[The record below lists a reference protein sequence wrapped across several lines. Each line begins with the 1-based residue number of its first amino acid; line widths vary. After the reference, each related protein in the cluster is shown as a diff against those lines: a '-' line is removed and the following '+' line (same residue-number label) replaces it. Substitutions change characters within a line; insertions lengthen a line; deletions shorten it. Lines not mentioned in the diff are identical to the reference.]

1 MGNTISRDE
10 HIHEI
15 DELREEQRKQQE
27 EMERRHKDEI
37 NALKIQMLQ
46 NQISEYKKQMKEAED
61 SYVEMQK
68 DQARRM
74 ESIYRNKDM
83 MEETYL
89 KRIKEVKTEA
99 EKKAIEEEQKK
110 QKEKFEK
117 QQHLLE
123 KFKEQKKLII
133 EDELNK
139 LIEKFNQD
147 SNTFCLKEIKQF
159 DITEIEKLVSSFE
172 TSENLEEVNEEQI
185 KQLTN
190 AYMKE
195 KGSSVVQ
202 HINILLAGPCGVGK
216 STLINSVLNLEGDL
230 CAKEGDS
237 EPCTMGAPKYYGSP
251 QITYRIADSR
261 GIEKSRDYGV
271 DQVVKDIKDFVEKQ
285 LLTKEPDNYVH
296 CIWYCITG
304 ARFEDVERESLE
316 TLSSIY
322 DDNKLPIIVVY
333 TKAVFPSQYKGI
345 QTKISQLDKGFEFI
359 PVIAKDFEFVEEC
372 DEDDEELDEN
382 NNSKKTKIKI
392 VKKKGLK
399 KLLTVS
405 VNKAKQAVQSSC
417 FTGIKNIIKDQVRKN
432 NELQNKQMEK
442 YIKQENEKKINKFK
456 EQMEINEMVSNI
468 SDLIISVIKYYL
480 YNGVKSLNSDSVKSI
495 ESFLLKF
502 FNQCIKEYKDIF
514 SLLVEEN
521 STKIAKKVYEVQKE
535 INLQNESIMG
545 FTESEDE
552 IKKEIKLKII
562 EALKSK
568 AELYCL
574 KNAAF
579 FISEP
584 IRNLFSNLLM
594 TIFERCLKKDNITKL
609 FESSAKEMF
618 NKLQLANKN
627 EGQKT
632 LS

>member
-15 DELREEQRKQQE
+15 DELREENRKQQE
-27 EMERRHKDEI
+27 EAERRHKDEI

-195 KGSSVVQ
+195 KGSSVIQ

-521 STKIAKKVYEVQKE
+521 STKIAKKVYELQKE

-594 TIFERCLKKDNITKL
+594 TIFEKCLKKDNITKL

-627 EGQKT
+627 EVQKT

>member
-15 DELREEQRKQQE
+15 DELKKEQRKQQE
-27 EMERRHKDEI
+27 EAERRHKDEI

-195 KGSSVVQ
+195 KGSSVIQ
-202 HINILLAGPCGVGK
+202 HINILLVGPSGVGK
-216 STLINSVLNLEGDL
+216 STLINSVLHLEGDL
-230 CAKEGDS
+230 CAKEGGS
-237 EPCTMGAPKYYGSP
+237 EPCTMGAPKYYGST

-261 GIEKSRDYGV
+261 GIEKSKDYGIDEV
-271 DQVVKDIKDFVEKQ
+271 TKDVKEFIEKQ

-304 ARFEDVERESLE
+304 SRFEEVEKETLE
-316 TLSSIY
+316 TLSSVY

-333 TKAVFPSQYKGI
+333 TKAAFPFLYEEI
-345 QTKISQLDKGFEFI
+345 QKKVNQLDRNFEFI
-359 PVIAKDFEFVEEC
+359 PVIAKDMEM
-372 DEDDEELDEN
+372 
-382 NNSKKTKIKI
+382 
-392 VKKKGLK
+392 KKGLIAK
-399 KLLTVS
+399 KDGVDELLNVS

-521 STKIAKKVYEVQKE
+521 STKIAKKVYELQKE

>member
-15 DELREEQRKQQE
+15 DELKKEQRKQQE
-27 EMERRHKDEI
+27 EAERRHKDEI

-195 KGSSVVQ
+195 KGSSVIQ
-202 HINILLAGPCGVGK
+202 HINILLVGPSGVGK
-216 STLINSVLNLEGDL
+216 STLINSVLHLEGDL
-230 CAKEGDS
+230 CAKEGGS
-237 EPCTMGAPKYYGSP
+237 EPCTMGAPKYYGST

-261 GIEKSRDYGV
+261 GIEKSKDYGIDEV
-271 DQVVKDIKDFVEKQ
+271 TKDVKEFIEKQ

-304 ARFEDVERESLE
+304 SRFEEVEKETLE
-316 TLSSIY
+316 TLSSVY

-333 TKAVFPSQYKGI
+333 TKAAFPFLYEEI
-345 QTKISQLDKGFEFI
+345 QKKVNQLDRNFEFI
-359 PVIAKDFEFVEEC
+359 PVIAKDMEM
-372 DEDDEELDEN
+372 
-382 NNSKKTKIKI
+382 
-392 VKKKGLK
+392 KKGLIAK
-399 KLLTVS
+399 KDGVDELLNVS

>member
-27 EMERRHKDEI
+27 EAERRHKDEI

-195 KGSSVVQ
+195 KGSSVIQ

-521 STKIAKKVYEVQKE
+521 STKIAKKVYELQKE

-627 EGQKT
+627 EV
-632 LS
+632 

>member
-27 EMERRHKDEI
+27 EAERRHKDEI

-195 KGSSVVQ
+195 KGSSVIQ
-202 HINILLAGPCGVGK
+202 HINILLVGPSGVGK
-216 STLINSVLNLEGDL
+216 STLINSVLHLEGDL
-230 CAKEGDS
+230 CAKEGGS
-237 EPCTMGAPKYYGSP
+237 EPCTMGAPKYYGST

-261 GIEKSRDYGV
+261 GIEKSKDYGIDEV
-271 DQVVKDIKDFVEKQ
+271 TKDVKEFIEKQ
-285 LLTKEPDNYVH
+285 LLTKEPDNYVN

-304 ARFEDVERESLE
+304 SRFEEVEKETLE
-316 TLSSIY
+316 TLSSVY

-333 TKAVFPSQYKGI
+333 TKAAFPFLYEEI
-345 QTKISQLDKGFEFI
+345 QKKVNQLDRNFEFI
-359 PVIAKDFEFVEEC
+359 PVIAKDMEM
-372 DEDDEELDEN
+372 
-382 NNSKKTKIKI
+382 
-392 VKKKGLK
+392 KKGLIAK
-399 KLLTVS
+399 KDGVDELLNVS

-521 STKIAKKVYEVQKE
+521 STKITKKVYELQKE

-627 EGQKT
+627 EVQKT

>member
-27 EMERRHKDEI
+27 ETERRHKDEI

-195 KGSSVVQ
+195 KGSSVIQ
-202 HINILLAGPCGVGK
+202 HINILLVGPSGVGK
-216 STLINSVLNLEGDL
+216 STLINSVLHLEGDL
-230 CAKEGDS
+230 CAKEGGS
-237 EPCTMGAPKYYGSP
+237 EPCTMGAPKYYGST

-261 GIEKSRDYGV
+261 GIEKSKDYGIDEV
-271 DQVVKDIKDFVEKQ
+271 TKDVKEFIEKQ

-304 ARFEDVERESLE
+304 SRFEEVEKETLE
-316 TLSSIY
+316 TLSSVY

-333 TKAVFPSQYKGI
+333 TKAAFPFLYEEI
-345 QTKISQLDKGFEFI
+345 QKKVNQLDRNFEFI
-359 PVIAKDFEFVEEC
+359 PVIAKDMEM
-372 DEDDEELDEN
+372 
-382 NNSKKTKIKI
+382 
-392 VKKKGLK
+392 KKGLIAK
-399 KLLTVS
+399 KDGVDELLNVS

-521 STKIAKKVYEVQKE
+521 STKIAKKFM
-535 INLQNESIMG
+535 NC
-545 FTESEDE
+545 
-552 IKKEIKLKII
+552 KKK
-562 EALKSK
+562 
-568 AELYCL
+568 
-574 KNAAF
+574 
-579 FISEP
+579 
-584 IRNLFSNLLM
+584 
-594 TIFERCLKKDNITKL
+594 
-609 FESSAKEMF
+609 
-618 NKLQLANKN
+618 
-627 EGQKT
+627 
-632 LS
+632 

>member
-27 EMERRHKDEI
+27 ETERRHKDEI

-195 KGSSVVQ
+195 KGSSVIQ
-202 HINILLAGPCGVGK
+202 HINILLVGPSGVGK
-216 STLINSVLNLEGDL
+216 STLINSVLHLEGDL
-230 CAKEGDS
+230 CAKEGGS
-237 EPCTMGAPKYYGSP
+237 EPCTMGAPKYYGST

-261 GIEKSRDYGV
+261 GIEKSKDYGIDEV
-271 DQVVKDIKDFVEKQ
+271 TKDVKEFIEKQ

-304 ARFEDVERESLE
+304 SRFEEVEKETLE
-316 TLSSIY
+316 TLSSVY

-333 TKAVFPSQYKGI
+333 TKAAFPFLYEEI
-345 QTKISQLDKGFEFI
+345 QKKVNQLDRNFEFI
-359 PVIAKDFEFVEEC
+359 PVIAKDMEM
-372 DEDDEELDEN
+372 
-382 NNSKKTKIKI
+382 
-392 VKKKGLK
+392 KKGLIAK
-399 KLLTVS
+399 KDGVDVLLNVS

-521 STKIAKKVYEVQKE
+521 STKIAKKVYELQKE
-535 INLQNESIMG
+535 INLQNESLMG

-627 EGQKT
+627 EVQKT

>member
-15 DELREEQRKQQE
+15 DELKKEQRKEQE
-27 EMERRHKDEI
+27 EAERRHKDEI

-195 KGSSVVQ
+195 KGSSVIQ
-202 HINILLAGPCGVGK
+202 HINILLVGPSGVGK
-216 STLINSVLNLEGDL
+216 STLINSVLHLEGDL
-230 CAKEGDS
+230 CAKEGGS
-237 EPCTMGAPKYYGSP
+237 EPCTMGAPKYYGST

-261 GIEKSRDYGV
+261 GIEKSKDYGIDEV
-271 DQVVKDIKDFVEKQ
+271 TKDVKEFIEKQ

-304 ARFEDVERESLE
+304 SRFEEVEKETLE
-316 TLSSIY
+316 TLSSVY

-333 TKAVFPSQYKGI
+333 TKAAFPFLYEEI
-345 QTKISQLDKGFEFI
+345 QKKVKQLDRNFEFI
-359 PVIAKDFEFVEEC
+359 PVIAKDMEM
-372 DEDDEELDEN
+372 
-382 NNSKKTKIKI
+382 
-392 VKKKGLK
+392 KKGLIAK
-399 KLLTVS
+399 KDGVDELLNVS

-627 EGQKT
+627 EVQKT

>member
-15 DELREEQRKQQE
+15 DELKKEQRKEQE
-27 EMERRHKDEI
+27 EAERRHKDEI

-195 KGSSVVQ
+195 KGSSVIQ
-202 HINILLAGPCGVGK
+202 HINILLVGPSGVGK
-216 STLINSVLNLEGDL
+216 STLINSVLHLEGDL
-230 CAKEGDS
+230 CAKEGGS
-237 EPCTMGAPKYYGSP
+237 EPCTMGAPKYYGST

-261 GIEKSRDYGV
+261 GIEKSKDYGIDEV
-271 DQVVKDIKDFVEKQ
+271 TKDVKEFIEKQ

-304 ARFEDVERESLE
+304 SRFEEVEKETLE
-316 TLSSIY
+316 TLSSVY

-333 TKAVFPSQYKGI
+333 TKAAFPFLYEEI
-345 QTKISQLDKGFEFI
+345 QKKVNQLDRNFEFI
-359 PVIAKDFEFVEEC
+359 PVIAKDMEM
-372 DEDDEELDEN
+372 
-382 NNSKKTKIKI
+382 
-392 VKKKGLK
+392 KKGLIAK
-399 KLLTVS
+399 KDGVDELLNVS

-584 IRNLFSNLLM
+584 IRFNPFCFPERKVTAFLLPANLFP
-594 TIFERCLKKDNITKL
+594 IYY
-609 FESSAKEMF
+609 
-618 NKLQLANKN
+618 
-627 EGQKT
+627 
-632 LS
+632 

>member
-15 DELREEQRKQQE
+15 DELKKEQRKQQE
-27 EMERRHKDEI
+27 EAERRHKDEI

-195 KGSSVVQ
+195 KGSSVIQ

-627 EGQKT
+627 EVQET

>member
-27 EMERRHKDEI
+27 EAERRHKDEI

-195 KGSSVVQ
+195 KGSSVIQ

-521 STKIAKKVYEVQKE
+521 STKIAKKVYELQKE

-627 EGQKT
+627 EVQKT

>member
-27 EMERRHKDEI
+27 EAERRHKDEI

-190 AYMKE
+190 TYMKE
-195 KGSSVVQ
+195 KGSSVIQ

-627 EGQKT
+627 EVQKT

>member
-27 EMERRHKDEI
+27 EAERRHKDEI

-195 KGSSVVQ
+195 KGSSVIQ

-627 EGQKT
+627 EVQKT

>member
-15 DELREEQRKQQE
+15 DELKKEQRKQQE
-27 EMERRHKDEI
+27 EAERRHKDEI

-99 EKKAIEEEQKK
+99 EKKAIEEQQKK

-195 KGSSVVQ
+195 KGSSVIQ
-202 HINILLAGPCGVGK
+202 HINILLVGPSGVGK
-216 STLINSVLNLEGDL
+216 STLINSVLHLEGDL
-230 CAKEGDS
+230 CAKEGGS
-237 EPCTMGAPKYYGSP
+237 EPCTMGAPKYYGST

-261 GIEKSRDYGV
+261 GIEKSKDYGIDEV
-271 DQVVKDIKDFVEKQ
+271 TKDVKEFIEKQ

-304 ARFEDVERESLE
+304 SRFEEVEKETLE
-316 TLSSIY
+316 TLSSVY

-333 TKAVFPSQYKGI
+333 TKAAFPFLYEEI
-345 QTKISQLDKGFEFI
+345 QKKVNQLDRNFEFI
-359 PVIAKDFEFVEEC
+359 PVIAKDMEM
-372 DEDDEELDEN
+372 
-382 NNSKKTKIKI
+382 
-392 VKKKGLK
+392 KKGLIAK
-399 KLLTVS
+399 KDGVDELLNVS

-618 NKLQLANKN
+618 NKLHLANKN
-627 EGQKT
+627 EVQKT

>member
-1 MGNTISRDE
+1 M
-10 HIHEI
+10 
-15 DELREEQRKQQE
+15 
-27 EMERRHKDEI
+27 
-37 NALKIQMLQ
+37 
-46 NQISEYKKQMKEAED
+46 
-61 SYVEMQK
+61 
-68 DQARRM
+68 
-74 ESIYRNKDM
+74 
-83 MEETYL
+83 
-89 KRIKEVKTEA
+89 
-99 EKKAIEEEQKK
+99 
-110 QKEKFEK
+110 
-117 QQHLLE
+117 
-123 KFKEQKKLII
+123 II

-195 KGSSVVQ
+195 KGSSVIQ
-202 HINILLAGPCGVGK
+202 HINILLVGPSGVGK
-216 STLINSVLNLEGDL
+216 STLINSVLHLEGDL
-230 CAKEGDS
+230 CAKEGGS
-237 EPCTMGAPKYYGSP
+237 EPCTMGAPKYYGST

-261 GIEKSRDYGV
+261 GIEKSKDYGIDEV
-271 DQVVKDIKDFVEKQ
+271 TKDVKEFIEKQ

-304 ARFEDVERESLE
+304 SRFEEVEKETLE
-316 TLSSIY
+316 TLSSVY

-333 TKAVFPSQYKGI
+333 TKAAFPFLYEEI
-345 QTKISQLDKGFEFI
+345 QKKVNQLDRNFEFI
-359 PVIAKDFEFVEEC
+359 PVIAKDMEM
-372 DEDDEELDEN
+372 
-382 NNSKKTKIKI
+382 
-392 VKKKGLK
+392 KKGLIAK
-399 KLLTVS
+399 KDGVDELLNVS

-521 STKIAKKVYEVQKE
+521 STKIAKKVYELQKE

-627 EGQKT
+627 EVQKT

>member
-10 HIHEI
+10 HIHRI
-15 DELREEQRKQQE
+15 DKLKEEQRKQQE
-27 EMERRHKDEI
+27 ETERRHKDEI

-195 KGSSVVQ
+195 KGSSVIQ
-202 HINILLAGPCGVGK
+202 HINILLVGPSGVGK
-216 STLINSVLNLEGDL
+216 STLINSVLHLEGDL
-230 CAKEGDS
+230 CAKEGGS
-237 EPCTMGAPKYYGSP
+237 EPCTMGAPKYYGST

-261 GIEKSRDYGV
+261 GIEKSKDYGIDEV
-271 DQVVKDIKDFVEKQ
+271 TKDVKEFIEKQ

-304 ARFEDVERESLE
+304 SRFEEVEKETLE
-316 TLSSIY
+316 TLSSVY

-333 TKAVFPSQYKGI
+333 TKAAFPFLYEEI
-345 QTKISQLDKGFEFI
+345 QKKVNQLDRNFEFI
-359 PVIAKDFEFVEEC
+359 PVIAKDMEM
-372 DEDDEELDEN
+372 
-382 NNSKKTKIKI
+382 
-392 VKKKGLK
+392 KKGLIAK
-399 KLLTVS
+399 KDGVDELLNVS

>member
-10 HIHEI
+10 HIHRI
-15 DELREEQRKQQE
+15 DELRKQQIKQQE
-27 EMERRHKDEI
+27 EAERRHKDEI
-37 NALKIQMLQ
+37 NALKIEMLQ

-195 KGSSVVQ
+195 KGSSVIQ
-202 HINILLAGPCGVGK
+202 HINILLVGPSGVGK
-216 STLINSVLNLEGDL
+216 STLINSVLHLEGDL
-230 CAKEGDS
+230 CAKEGGS
-237 EPCTMGAPKYYGSP
+237 EPCTMGAPKYYGST

-261 GIEKSRDYGV
+261 GIEKSKDYGIDEV
-271 DQVVKDIKDFVEKQ
+271 TKDVKEFIEKQ

-304 ARFEDVERESLE
+304 SRFEEVEKETLE
-316 TLSSIY
+316 TLSSVY

-333 TKAVFPSQYKGI
+333 TKAAFPFLYEEI
-345 QTKISQLDKGFEFI
+345 QKKVNQLDRNFEFI
-359 PVIAKDFEFVEEC
+359 PVIAKDMEM
-372 DEDDEELDEN
+372 
-382 NNSKKTKIKI
+382 
-392 VKKKGLK
+392 KKGLIAK
-399 KLLTVS
+399 KDGVDELLNVS
-405 VNKAKQAVQSSC
+405 INKAKQAVQSSC
-417 FTGIKNIIKDQVRKN
+417 FTGIKNIIKDQVKKN

-480 YNGVKSLNSDSVKSI
+480 YNGIKSLNSDSVKSI

-521 STKIAKKVYEVQKE
+521 STKIAKKVYELQKE

-627 EGQKT
+627 EG
-632 LS
+632 

>member
-15 DELREEQRKQQE
+15 DELKEEQRKQQE
-27 EMERRHKDEI
+27 ETERRHKDEI

-195 KGSSVVQ
+195 KGSSVIQ
-202 HINILLAGPCGVGK
+202 HINILLVGPSGVGK
-216 STLINSVLNLEGDL
+216 STLINSVLHLEGDL
-230 CAKEGDS
+230 CAKEGGS
-237 EPCTMGAPKYYGSP
+237 EPCTMGAPKYYGST

-261 GIEKSRDYGV
+261 GIEKSKDYGIDEV
-271 DQVVKDIKDFVEKQ
+271 TKDVKEFIEKQ

-304 ARFEDVERESLE
+304 SRFEEVEKETLE
-316 TLSSIY
+316 TLSSVY

-333 TKAVFPSQYKGI
+333 TKAAFPFLYEEI
-345 QTKISQLDKGFEFI
+345 QKKVNQLDRNFEFI
-359 PVIAKDFEFVEEC
+359 PVIAKDMEM
-372 DEDDEELDEN
+372 
-382 NNSKKTKIKI
+382 
-392 VKKKGLK
+392 KKGLIAK
-399 KLLTVS
+399 KDGVDELLNVS

-521 STKIAKKVYEVQKE
+521 STKIAKKVYELQKE

-627 EGQKT
+627 EVQKT

>member
-15 DELREEQRKQQE
+15 DELREENRKQQE
-27 EMERRHKDEI
+27 EAERRHKDEI

-195 KGSSVVQ
+195 KGSSVIQ
-202 HINILLAGPCGVGK
+202 HINILLVGPSGVGK
-216 STLINSVLNLEGDL
+216 STLINSVLHLEGDL
-230 CAKEGDS
+230 CAKEGGS
-237 EPCTMGAPKYYGSP
+237 EPCTMGAPKYYGST

-261 GIEKSRDYGV
+261 GIEKSKDYGIDEV
-271 DQVVKDIKDFVEKQ
+271 TKDVKEFIEKQ

-304 ARFEDVERESLE
+304 SRFEEVEKETLE
-316 TLSSIY
+316 TLSSVY

-333 TKAVFPSQYKGI
+333 TKAAFPFLYEEI
-345 QTKISQLDKGFEFI
+345 QKKVNQLDRNFEFI
-359 PVIAKDFEFVEEC
+359 PVIAKDMEM
-372 DEDDEELDEN
+372 
-382 NNSKKTKIKI
+382 
-392 VKKKGLK
+392 KKGLIAK
-399 KLLTVS
+399 KDGVDELLNVS

-627 EGQKT
+627 EVQKT

>member
-15 DELREEQRKQQE
+15 DELREENRKQQE
-27 EMERRHKDEI
+27 EAERRHKDEI

-195 KGSSVVQ
+195 KGSSVIQ

-627 EGQKT
+627 EV
-632 LS
+632 

>member
-1 MGNTISRDE
+1 
-10 HIHEI
+10 
-15 DELREEQRKQQE
+15 
-27 EMERRHKDEI
+27 
-37 NALKIQMLQ
+37 MLQ

-147 SNTFCLKEIKQF
+147 SNTFCMKEIKQF

-195 KGSSVVQ
+195 KGSSVIQ
-202 HINILLAGPCGVGK
+202 HINILLVGPSGVGK
-216 STLINSVLNLEGDL
+216 STLINSVLHLEGDL
-230 CAKEGDS
+230 CAKEGGS
-237 EPCTMGAPKYYGSP
+237 EPCTMGAPKYYGST

-261 GIEKSRDYGV
+261 GIEKSKDYGIDEV
-271 DQVVKDIKDFVEKQ
+271 TKDVKEFIEKQ

-304 ARFEDVERESLE
+304 SRFEEVEKETLE
-316 TLSSIY
+316 TLSSVY

-333 TKAVFPSQYKGI
+333 TKAAFPFLYEEI
-345 QTKISQLDKGFEFI
+345 QKKVNQLDRNFEFI
-359 PVIAKDFEFVEEC
+359 PVIAKDMEM
-372 DEDDEELDEN
+372 
-382 NNSKKTKIKI
+382 
-392 VKKKGLK
+392 KKGLIAK
-399 KLLTVS
+399 KDGVDELLNVS